1 MVQKPLIPSLDD
13 SVSTMRYIG
22 PYLAEK
28 LDNVGISTIGDLV
41 EFLEN
46 FSDGDEDPV
55 EVRWQVRDWL
65 REILE
70 NERPGQCVF
79 SASRYVN
86 GEEFMYFTR
95 ITNQEAYNAVIR
107 LWRAYVR
114 GAARMWIP
122 YRFRERSERTKYPH
136 RCRI

>member
-1 MVQKPLIPSLDD
+1 MVQKPIIPSLED

-28 LDNVGISTIGDLV
+28 LDNAGILTIGDLV

-46 FSDGDEDPV
+46 FSDGNQDSV

-65 REILE
+65 REVLE
-70 NERPGQCVF
+70 NERPAQCVI
-79 SASRYVN
+79 SRSRNVN
-86 GEEFMYFTR
+86 GDMYFTR
-95 ITNQEAYNAVIR
+95 KTNQEAYNAIIR
-107 LWRAYVR
+107 LWRAYVY
-114 GAARMWIP
+114 GPARLWIP
-122 YRFRERSERTKYPH
+122 YRFRERLFQTKYPP